1 MPELPEVKTV
11 VKNLETYLIDKEII
25 NIEIFLDKLIK
36 NESKQMF
43 IKKLKNAKILEVQ
56 NLGKFIIF
64 LLSNNKVLVSHLRME
79 GKYRTSKESQYQ
91 KHDHIVF
98 DLGDLK
104 LIYSDTRQFGTFH
117 LFDKDNY
124 LKLAPLNKLAKEPQD
139 INAENLFQKLQR
151 KSIPIKSALLD
162 QTLVLGL
169 GNIYVNEVLWHQ
181 KIHPETKSKD
191 ITIEELKQILDCSFQ
206 IMAKATKLGG
216 TTVHSFKSFNGK
228 NGSYQDHLKVH
239 NRLNFKCP
247 RCKDKIQ
254 KIKVGGRGTYLCLT
268 CQPKNYS

>member
-11 VKNLETYLIDKEII
+11 VKNLANNLLNKEII
-25 NIEIFLDKLIK
+25 NVEVFLDKLIK

-43 IKKLKNAKILEVQ
+43 IKKLKNTKILAVQ

-64 LLSNNKVLVSHLRME
+64 LLSNKKVLVSHLRME
-79 GKYRTSKESQYQ
+79 GKYRTSNESEYQ

-98 DLGDLK
+98 DLKDLK

-117 LFDKDNY
+117 IFDQENY
-124 LKLAPLNKLAKEPQD
+124 LNLNPLNKLAKEPQD
-139 INAENLFQKLQR
+139 INVQELFEKLKR

-162 QTLVLGL
+162 QTLVAGL

-191 ITIEELKQILDCSFQ
+191 ITIEKLQQILECSFQ
-206 IMAKATKLGG
+206 IMAKATALGG
-216 TTVHSFKSFNGK
+216 TTVHSFKSFNDK

-239 NRLNFKCP
+239 NRLNFKCS
-247 RCKDKIQ
+247 RCQDKIQ